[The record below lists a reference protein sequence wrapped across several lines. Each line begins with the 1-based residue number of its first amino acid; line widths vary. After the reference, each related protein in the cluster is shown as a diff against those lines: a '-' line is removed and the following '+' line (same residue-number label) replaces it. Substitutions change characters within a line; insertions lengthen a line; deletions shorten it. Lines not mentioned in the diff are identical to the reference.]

1 MAQIDLIPVDRLAQ
15 VQAELDSLKSQIV
28 ELTDKL
34 SKTVS
39 PGTIITSVAT
49 AMNGYFLCDGAAY
62 SRTTYADLFKVIGTT
77 YGSGNGVSTFNVPN
91 FKDRFLQMVG
101 DKTVIGQMI
110 EPGLPNIT
118 HIHTGTSDGAGS
130 HSHTRGTMNI
140 TGNFFVGNIQY
151 QNGNEYGGSVDGAF
165 TRTNGNGVQG
175 ASWTARG
182 TTYNLNASKSWTG
195 STSEASNH
203 THVFTTGN
211 NSDVNTIYGASST
224 VQPKSSI
231 VNYFIK
237 F

>member
-1 MAQIDLIPVDRLAQ
+1 MAQIDLIPIDRLAQ
-15 VQAELDSLKSQIV
+15 VQAEIISLKEQIV
-28 ELTDKL
+28 DLTDKL

-39 PGTIITSVAT
+39 PGTILTSVAS

-118 HIHTGTSDGAGS
+118 HIHTGTTDGAGS
-130 HSHTRGTMNI
+130 HSHTRGSMNI
-140 TGNFFVGNIQY
+140 TGTVSS
-151 QNGNEYGGSVDGAF
+151 GGVYSTYNVTGAF
-165 TRTNGNGVQG
+165 TATNGAGTGATHASVYNGQTQHLTFT
-175 ASWTARG
+175 AS
-182 TTYNLNASKSWTG
+182 NSWTG

-211 NSDVNTIYGASST
+211 NSDVNAIFGASTT
-224 VQPKSSI
+224 VQPNSSV

>member
-1 MAQIDLIPVDRLAQ
+1 MAQIDLIPIDRLAQ
-15 VQAELDSLKSQIV
+15 VQAEIISLKSQLV

-49 AMNGYFLCDGAAY
+49 SMNGYFLCDGAAY

-110 EPGLPNIT
+110 EPGLPSIT
-118 HIHTGTSDGAGS
+118 HLHTGTTDGAGS

-140 TGNFFVGNIQY
+140 TGTFDGNTDDGSTYKTGAFYIHSTPGTGA
-151 QNGNEYGGSVDGAF
+151 NGGSGA
-165 TRTNGNGVQG
+165 GVIG
-175 ASWTARG
+175 FD
-182 TTYNLNASKSWTG
+182 ASKSWTG

-211 NSDVNTIYGASST
+211 NSDVNTIFGASTT
-224 VQPKSSI
+224 VQPKSSV

>member
-1 MAQIDLIPVDRLAQ
+1 MAQIDLIPIDRLAQ
-15 VQAELDSLKSQIV
+15 VQAEIISLKEQIV
-28 ELTDKL
+28 DLTDKL

-39 PGTIITSVAT
+39 PGTILTSVAS

-77 YGSGNGVSTFNVPN
+77 YGSGNGVTTFNVPN

-110 EPGLPNIT
+110 SAGAPSIA
-118 HIHTGTSDGAGS
+118 HFHTGTTDGAGS

-140 TGNFFVGNIQY
+140 TANFGGDDYKISNI
-151 QNGNEYGGSVDGAF
+151 GGAF
-165 TRTNGNGVQG
+165 YQSDSKT
-175 ASWTARG
+175 ASGQHIETVSNAA
-182 TTYNLNASKSWTG
+182 YMIHFDASKSWTG
-195 STSEASNH
+195 STSTASNH
-203 THVFTTGN
+203 THTFTTGN
-211 NSDVNTIYGASST
+211 NSDVNAIYGAST
-224 VQPKSSI
+224 TIQPNSSV

>member
-1 MAQIDLIPVDRLAQ
+1 MAQIDLIPIDRLAQ
-15 VQAELDSLKSQIV
+15 VQAEIISLKEQIV
-28 ELTDKL
+28 DLTDKL

-39 PGTIITSVAT
+39 PGTILTSVAS

-77 YGSGNGVSTFNVPN
+77 YGSGNGVTTFNVPN

-110 EPGLPNIT
+110 SAGAPSIA
-118 HIHTGTSDGAGS
+118 HFHTGTTDGAGS

-140 TGNFFVGNIQY
+140 TGTFGST
-151 QNGNEYGGSVDGAF
+151 GLTDGGLSVTGAF
-165 TRTNGNGVQG
+165 TTVSMTKKTSQ
-175 ASWTARG
+175 S
-182 TTYNLNASKSWTG
+182 YNSNQSTQFGFDASKSWTG
-195 STSEASNH
+195 STSTASNH
-203 THVFTTGN
+203 THTFTTGN
-211 NSDVNTIYGASST
+211 NSDVSSIYGNSTTIQPNSS
-224 VQPKSSI
+224 V

>member
-1 MAQIDLIPVDRLAQ
+1 MAQIDLIPIDRLAQ
-15 VQAELDSLKSQIV
+15 VQAEIISLKEQIV
-28 ELTDKL
+28 DLTDKL

-39 PGTIITSVAT
+39 PGTILTSVAS

-77 YGSGNGVSTFNVPN
+77 YGSGNGVTTFNVPN

-110 EPGLPNIT
+110 SAGAPSIA
-118 HIHTGTSDGAGS
+118 HFHTGTTDGAGS

-140 TGNFFVGNIQY
+140 TGQFNVTHT
-151 QNGNEYGGSVDGAF
+151 YGEATKMSGAF
-165 TRTNGNGVQG
+165 TANNVTGTKNASGANSNGCTI
-175 ASWTARG
+175 SFD
-182 TTYNLNASKSWTG
+182 ASKSWTG

-203 THVFTTGN
+203 THTFTTGN
-211 NSDVNTIYGASST
+211 NSDVTSIYGNSTTIQPNSS
-224 VQPKSSI
+224 V